1 MICRRRG
8 VKKACQGESE
18 KPAGLFAAQE
28 TPAQLLFLCTFS
40 GRSGSMSS
48 LSLLK
53 SGCAVAA
60 VARAHS
66 EEDPHPDIGQ
76 GTHGNRVAFSLLSL
90 ALVVVSGPAC
100 SLSALPC
107 KLLQRIAQRF
117 AAGIAPMRL
126 GIVATLK
133 QDGRGS
139 SQGLQ
144 TRRIRIAVRII
155 PNFSRASGGQAVFQL
170 GAGCET
176 SCCQRESKKALGSPC
191 HSEQSPQPVAAIA

>member
-1 MICRRRG
+1 M
-8 VKKACQGESE
+8 KKACRGESE

-28 TPAQLLFLCTFS
+28 IPAQLFFLCSFL

-53 SGCAVAA
+53 GGCTVAA
-60 VARAHS
+60 VASAHR

-76 GTHGNRVAFSLLSL
+76 STHGNGVTFALLSL
-90 ALVVVSGPAC
+90 ASVVVSGPAC

-107 KLLQRIAQRF
+107 KLLHRIAQWL
-117 AAGIAPMRL
+117 ATGIAPMRL

-176 SCCQRESKKALGSPC
+176 ACCQRESKKAFGSPC
-191 HSEQSPQPVAAIA
+191 HSEQSPQPAAAIA